1 METVIRIIDS
11 PIPWAVAGLL
21 IGFFLGVTSLSV
33 WLLALG
39 FGVFIIYL
47 QIHGPAEQR
56 SEGRLFASGPVLMVF
71 WVLGFVNKDLI

>member
-1 METVIRIIDS
+1 METVRRIIDS
-11 PIPWAVAGLL
+11 PIPWAVAGIL

-71 WVLGFVNKDLI
+71 WVLGFVIKDLI